1 MFHVLLYTTQHENL
15 EELVMRIPFISMF
28 VTSPFEGLQEHAEI
42 VKDCAGVFQHA
53 VECSVL
59 RKCSRFDELRQ
70 EIIQMERKADAV
82 KRRIRGHIPK
92 GTLMPVDKFQL
103 FRFLREQDSVLD
115 AVEDALDWLSFRP
128 ESAIPEEL
136 QTDFST
142 FVDAVVDPIDEMSK
156 MVTEAR
162 EYFKNYAE
170 SQRVVVKEIITRLR
184 YQEREADRVEDT
196 IKKKVFSMDADPV
209 TVFYIVRLAETI
221 GAIADHAENAGDMM
235 RAMVAK

>member
-1 MFHVLLYTTQHENL
+1 
-15 EELVMRIPFISMF
+15 MRIPFISMF
-28 VTSPFEGLQEHAEI
+28 VTSPFEGLEEHAAI

-53 VECSVL
+53 VECNVL
-59 RKCSRFDELRQ
+59 QKYDRFDDLRQ

-82 KRRIRGHIPK
+82 KRRIRGHIPL

-103 FRFLREQDSVLD
+103 FRFLREQDSVMD
-115 AVEDALDWLSFRP
+115 AVEDALDWLSYRP

-142 FVDAVVDPIDEMSK
+142 FVDVVVDPIDEMSR

-162 EYFKNYAE
+162 EYFNSYSE
-170 SQRVVVKEIITRLR
+170 QQRVVVKEIITKLR
-184 YQEREADRVEDT
+184 HQEREADRVEDK
-196 IKKKVFSMDADPV
+196 IKRKVFSMDVDPV
-209 TVFYIVRLAETI
+209 TVFHIVRLAET
-221 GAIADHAENAGDMM
+221 IADHAENAGDMM